1 MTELAAGVK
10 LKESKWKVSCHCA
23 FECTSEFALAVF
35 MTPLHSFYAVFL
47 VLEVSWYAMWIS
59 GQMLSDYEFA

>member
-47 VLEVSWYAMWIS
+47 VLEVSWYVM
-59 GQMLSDYEFA
+59 